1 MKNEQKQSG
10 ITGLMALVVFG
21 VFAVCILAVLLTGA
35 NVYQRLVHRGTQ
47 DYDRRTAAQYVT
59 TRIRQADRAGSV
71 TVEDFDGLDALALR
85 EIING
90 ETYLTRIYCYD
101 GFVRELFTAETGD
114 FSPGDGEK
122 LLAAQQL
129 SFLLEDGLLSARITL
144 PDGTVEALT
153 LYLRSGEGDEP

>member
-1 MKNEQKQSG
+1 MKNEQKQSR

-90 ETYLTRIYCYD
+90 ETYYREVKESFREELEKILESDGSLT
-101 GFVRELFTAETGD
+101 
-114 FSPGDGEK
+114 
-122 LLAAQQL
+122 
-129 SFLLEDGLLSARITL
+129 
-144 PDGTVEALT
+144 
-153 LYLRSGEGDEP
+153 DEERKIIESYIDIV